1 MSTLNFKDGRFFLQ
15 DGDKNELL
23 LDVVNW
29 SANRSRVH
37 STKLKDLNG
46 TLEFPLMQAVNRLS
60 KKIFRNTPESLAEVV
75 IFLRTIARLLVKPQI
90 HHVLRIGNWSPL
102 DDALAEMLPQ
112 FNPAN
117 KLYCLSTTRPLG
129 KVPSTVFLC
138 AEGGQFPLPEN
149 KFDTVISIGFLPT
162 AEVFLSA
169 VNFGKIYF
177 AASPD
182 RLPDSLR
189 PTTKTFTLT
198 EKAALFEVELTP
210 ALRREIFR
218 RTPQGQLDAQKFF
231 IKQTVA
237 NFLPTAKKF
246 NVSTSRADKNFL
258 LDKYIAE
265 LTRAE
270 KVLAEI
276 FPSLHTDTVKFN
288 FNLFKEFLLDVRLV
302 PDANAQKISS
312 ARAVKQ
318 HEILTQDLNNA

>member
-1 MSTLNFKDGRFFLQ
+1 MSTLNFKDGRFFLR
-15 DGDKNELL
+15 DGANEIFL
-23 LDVVNW
+23 LDVLNW

-37 STKLKDLNG
+37 STQLKDLSG
-46 TLEFPLMQAVNRLS
+46 TLEYPLMQAVNRLS

-102 DDALAEMLPQ
+102 DDALAEMLPK

-129 KVPSTVFLC
+129 KVPSTIFLC
-138 AEGGQFPLPEN
+138 AEGGQFPFPEN
-149 KFDTVISIGFLPT
+149 KFDTVISFALPT
-162 AEVFLSA
+162 AEIFLSA
-169 VNFGKIYF
+169 RDLGKIYF
-177 AASPD
+177 FASPD
-182 RLPDSLR
+182 KLPDILR
-189 PTTKTFTLT
+189 STTKTFTLT
-198 EKAALFEVELTP
+198 DKAALFEVELTP

-218 RTPQGQLDAQKFF
+218 ASPQGQLEAQKFF
-231 IKQTVA
+231 VRQTVA
-237 NFLPTAKKF
+237 NFPATAKKI
-246 NVSTSRADKNFL
+246 NASSPSEKTFL

-265 LTRAE
+265 LSRAE

-276 FPSLHTDTVKFN
+276 FPSLRSDTVKFN

-312 ARAVKQ
+312 ARAVRQ
-318 HEILTQDLNNA
+318 HEILTRDLNNI